1 MDLNSIF
8 GKQNFKEMWRRGGER
23 IIHHQIK
30 FLKNKLIYPM
40 SYSSGIF
47 NLETSLL
54 WNSNSNSNWSL
65 NWKKEKR
72 K

>member
-8 GKQNFKEMWRRGGER
+8 GKQNSKEMWRRGKSINHR
-23 IIHHQIK
+23 QIK

-47 NLETSLL
+47 NLETSLSQK
-54 WNSNSNSNWSL
+54 SNLNSNWSL
-65 NWKKEKR
+65 NWEREKR

>member
-8 GKQNFKEMWRRGGER
+8 GKQNFKEMWRRGKS

-47 NLETSLL
+47 NLETSTTVEFEFKFKLEFEL
-54 WNSNSNSNWSL
+54 E
-65 NWKKEKR
+65 KKR

>member
-8 GKQNFKEMWRRGGER
+8 GKQNSKEMWRRGKSINHR
-23 IIHHQIK
+23 QIK
-30 FLKNKLIYPM
+30 FLGNKLIYPM

-65 NWKKEKR
+65 NWKREKR

>member
-1 MDLNSIF
+1 
-8 GKQNFKEMWRRGGER
+8 MWRRGEKNYPSPN
-23 IIHHQIK
+23 K

-40 SYSSGIF
+40 SYSSEIF

-65 NWKKEKR
+65 N
-72 K
+72 